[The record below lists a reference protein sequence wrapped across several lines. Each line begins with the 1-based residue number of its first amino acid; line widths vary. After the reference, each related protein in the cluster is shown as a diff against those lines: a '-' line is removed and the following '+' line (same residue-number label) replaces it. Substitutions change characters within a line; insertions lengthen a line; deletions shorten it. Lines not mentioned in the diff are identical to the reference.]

1 MESGCWTVM
10 IFTLVSRNFE
20 YTLLNFNPAWLCFLK
35 VEFYLLIKKGF
46 GKLDQNLRMERKK
59 QQQQQQQK
67 TRKSKTTTTKN

>member
-10 IFTLVSRNFE
+10 IFTLVSINFE

-46 GKLDQNLRMERKK
+46 GKLDQNLKMKRKK
-59 QQQQQQQK
+59 KHQQQQQQQK
-67 TRKSKTTTTKN
+67 QKKQNNSN